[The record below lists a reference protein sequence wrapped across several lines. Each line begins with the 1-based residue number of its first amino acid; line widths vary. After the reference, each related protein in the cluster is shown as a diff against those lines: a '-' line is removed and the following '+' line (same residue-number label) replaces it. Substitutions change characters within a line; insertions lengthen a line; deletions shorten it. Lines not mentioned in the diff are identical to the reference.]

1 MIAFWN
7 QEKLLIT
14 TDMNYLSH
22 AVQQLLW
29 TWYSAYADRKNRHRK
44 R

>member
-29 TWYSAYADRKNRHRK
+29 KWFLTVVTVTHF
-44 R
+44 